1 MVATLVLNKFVSLA
15 ASFRPSTFVIALSA
29 YVAEVK
35 AMLQWFGGTD
45 IRR

>member
-1 MVATLVLNKFVSLA
+1 MLVLNKFVFLAA

-29 YVAEVK
+29 YITELK
-35 AMLQWFGGTD
+35 IMLQWFGDTD